1 MNENANDL
9 NFKGQKNNTNSFY
22 EFSICPFDNDNEEEK
37 EIKIDEKTLRENVI
51 GKIYKILPQ
60 DIICILPDNNIIK
73 KKYKNENIFS
83 NLKDYINYIK
93 SLNKEEN
100 IIKI

>member
-1 MNENANDL
+1 MIM
-9 NFKGQKNNTNSFY
+9 KRKN
-22 EFSICPFDNDNEEEK
+22 

-73 KKYKNENIFS
+73 KKYKN
-83 NLKDYINYIK
+83 INKNFI
-93 SLNKEEN
+93 
-100 IIKI
+100 